1 MTHAAQQG
9 PRHPEVRVRRDLG
22 ELTCPQRAIAG
33 TERRRFAVAR
43 RDGS

>member
-1 MTHAAQQG
+1 MTHAAQRG
-9 PRHPEVRVRRDLG
+9 PRHPEAHTWRDLG